1 MHKRILL
8 WLASVLA
15 GLTSG
20 NAQTLS
26 PQAGY
31 AIITPQGGSVT
42 TLTAVA
48 TTLFSATDAG
58 IVLTDTGPSPLLTNA
73 VLPVNVG
80 PPAAMGI
87 GLSLVNPSLNAA
99 TINLTITNAAG
110 IEILNRTISVG
121 RGEQFSQF
129 INEFF
134 VDQPDLTAEFPAL
147 LTITSNIPVAVLALD
162 FRGVGVTPV
171 PITNLAGASPFSNTT
186 VTPPPVA
193 VIPTFPGVAPIG
205 CVATTIGI
213 APPLTTGCLTTPPV
227 TPPVTTAQ
235 LQPAAIN
242 GRGTFV
248 FPQVLSGP
256 GITTNLTV
264 GNASAST
271 QAIRIDFFSSAGDV
285 ISTVSAVPIPPHG
298 LVVFSSASIGIIPTR

>member
-58 IVLTDTGPSPLLTNA
+58 VVLADVGPSPLLTNA

-80 PPAAMGI
+80 TPAAMGI

-99 TINLTITNAAG
+99 TINLIITNAAG
-110 IEILNRTISVG
+110 IEILNRTFTVG

-129 INEFF
+129 INELF

-147 LTITSNIPVAVLALD
+147 LTMTSNIPVAVLALD

-213 APPLTTGCLTTPPV
+213 APSLTTGCFTTTPV

-235 LQPAAIN
+235 LQPVAIN
-242 GRGTFV
+242 GGAFI
-248 FPQVLSGP
+248 FPQVMSGP
-256 GITTNLTV
+256 GITTNLTI
-264 GNASAST
+264 GNASPST

-298 LVVFSSASIGIIPTR
+298 LVVFSSASGGIVPTR